1 MEVSDLPSTDT
12 LRPDATLLQLASS
25 AAIFGV
31 RTVTAW
37 AGAYLPGSPRL
48 SIFCVC
54 ARVSSSSPPPLPLLG
69 FVLYYL
75 SDFSPSYWAPF
86 MRVLPSDRT
95 VSKNLPISRVS
106 IIASW
111 LSNPATSH
119 SKSDYSCEPTTV
131 FASLPVRRQSSW
143 PPSRSSHSLVVL
155 VIKTVN
161 LAEGGTCAFSCST
174 FLQHDETRV
183 SLRAFTSTF
192 YRRRRTAQWLPSSC
206 SPLALRPWRKHG
218 CSPPWVLFVFRE
230 DRVLHC
236 FGSFLASWRSC
247 FSTKIFVAH

>member
-111 LSNPATSH
+111 LSNPAT
-119 SKSDYSCEPTTV
+119 P
-131 FASLPVRRQSSW
+131 SLTI
-143 PPSRSSHSLVVL
+143 LVNPQPYLL
-155 VIKTVN
+155 VYRYAVN
-161 LAEGGTCAFSCST
+161 LLGR
-174 FLQHDETRV
+174 LQDHRIR
-183 SLRAFTSTF
+183 SLF
-192 YRRRRTAQWLPSSC
+192 W
-206 SPLALRPWRKHG
+206 
-218 CSPPWVLFVFRE
+218 
-230 DRVLHC
+230 
-236 FGSFLASWRSC
+236 
-247 FSTKIFVAH
+247 